1 MVHELIC
8 NVNLRIK
15 NSKTFGLVQAGYSF
29 NIIRG
34 YVVLIFVYN
43 FFVGFIFL
51 EVFRVN
57 IYILGHGFMS
67 TYYHFLS
74 FC

>member
-43 FFVGFIFL
+43 FLWGL
-51 EVFRVN
+51 
-57 IYILGHGFMS
+57 YSLKSLG
-67 TYYHFLS
+67 
-74 FC
+74 